1 MLTHVDDFNLAGDDD
16 LVEKVLEQIER
27 ELTVSKVKRD
37 RFGFTGLDVAAVEDV
52 IEVLMNDYM
61 QGWKDIKEIQKAKR
75 DEELLKL
82 DMKEYRKITKKI
94 S

>member
-16 LVEKVLEQIER
+16 LVEKVLEQKER

-52 IEVLMNDYM
+52 IEVLMNEYM
-61 QGWKDIKEIQKAKR
+61 QGWKDIKEIQKTKR

-82 DMKEYRKITKKI
+82 DMKEYRKITGKI

>member
-52 IEVLMNDYM
+52 IEVLMNEYM
-61 QGWKDIKEIQKAKR
+61 QGWKDIKEIQKANR

-82 DMKEYRKITKKI
+82 DMKEYRKITGKI

>member
-37 RFGFTGLDVAAVEDV
+37 RFGFIGLDVAAVEDV
-52 IEVLMNDYM
+52 IEVLMNEYM

-82 DMKEYRKITKKI
+82 DMKEYRKITGKI